1 MLTMNESPEELR
13 NRIKEDLD
21 ILDTD
26 ELKEVYKTI
35 AAIAAEKVIKLAD
48 RDWIGKGLSREKIKE
63 EVNKYRQSNN

>member
-35 AAIAAEKVIKLAD
+35 AAIAAEKAIKLAD

-63 EVNKYRQSNN
+63 EVNKYRQAHK

>member
-35 AAIAAEKVIKLAD
+35 AAIAAEKP
-48 RDWIGKGLSREKIKE
+48 
-63 EVNKYRQSNN
+63 

>member
-1 MLTMNESPEELR
+1 MNESPEELR

-35 AAIAAEKVIKLAD
+35 AAIAAEKVIKRAD
-48 RDWIGKGLSREKIKE
+48 RDWIGKDLSREKIKE
-63 EVNKYRQSNN
+63 EVIKYRQSNN

>member
-1 MLTMNESPEELR
+1 MLIMNESPEELR

-35 AAIAAEKVIKLAD
+35 AAIAAEKAIKLAD

-63 EVNKYRQSNN
+63 EVNKYRQSNK